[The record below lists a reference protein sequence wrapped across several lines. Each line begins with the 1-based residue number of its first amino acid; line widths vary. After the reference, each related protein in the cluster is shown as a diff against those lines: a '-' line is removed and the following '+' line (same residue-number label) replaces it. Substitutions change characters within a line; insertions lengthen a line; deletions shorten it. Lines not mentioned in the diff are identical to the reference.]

1 MLDSGR
7 LLILVW
13 AKDFSGVDGV
23 KLYASEKRKLIL
35 STFLLSSSNDR
46 Q

>member
-7 LLILVW
+7 LLILVG

-23 KLYASEKRKLIL
+23 KLYASEKRKFIL
-35 STFLLSSSNDR
+35 FTFWLSSSNDR

>member
-13 AKDFSGVDGV
+13 AKGFSGVDGV
-23 KLYASEKRKLIL
+23 KLYASEEREFIL
-35 STFLLSSSNDR
+35 STFWLSSSNYR
-46 Q
+46 